1 MANPTQEEIRALR
14 SKFFDR
20 TTKPKSFSA
29 LMTESSDAKL
39 ANLTLANTSPVRG
52 GKSPEVDQDGLPY
65 FSHADCRAP
74 SGEALR
80 LHYCPTFESA
90 SHALKYAVGKTKV
103 GLDCEWGV
111 DPYTVA
117 DRLEL
122 LSKETPKSHMDLLK
136 DCLSVILLSTDEDI
150 FVIHLA
156 RFNTEGFNLA
166 QLVPNILA
174 TILNSEGIVKVGAE
188 VKGDADLIE
197 QWLDIKVRGL
207 RCAYRI
213 QRILDGFPSGSE
225 ARFGGLA
232 GMTKKLLGKAVKDKD
247 ENGQRSPWHLRQP
260 LTERQSQYA
269 ANDAIIPLRMD
280 DVLCNLMEKAGLDIN
295 ISVQLETSDLTPSV
309 PSSLPD
315 AKTLRK
321 LDSLEP
327 NAQALFYKLRDR
339 RNLIIKYRKIAPVN
353 IFHVADTTS
362 LINLAKRQP
371 TTSEEMSTMTGVGKG
386 ARHEY
391 LYDFVNVIQKHLNV
405 QVEPKPENW
414 KDDAKV
420 RRLAQSAKKK
430 HAV

>member
-1 MANPTQEEIRALR
+1 M
-14 SKFFDR
+14 
-20 TTKPKSFSA
+20 
-29 LMTESSDAKL
+29 
-39 ANLTLANTSPVRG
+39 G
-52 GKSPEVDQDGLPY
+52 
-65 FSHADCRAP
+65 
-74 SGEALR
+74 
-80 LHYCPTFESA
+80 
-90 SHALKYAVGKTKV
+90 
-103 GLDCEWGV
+103 
-111 DPYTVA
+111 
-117 DRLEL
+117 
-122 LSKETPKSHMDLLK
+122 LLK

-174 TILNSEGIVKVGAE
+174 MILNSEDIVKVGAE

-197 QWLDIKVRGL
+197 QWLGIKVRGL

-213 QRILDGFPSGSE
+213 QRILDGSPSGSE
-225 ARFGGLA
+225 TRFGGLA
-232 GMTKKLLGKAVKDKD
+232 GTYSSGKPIRETKVLINCTGMTKKLLGKAVKEKD

-260 LTERQSQYA
+260 LTERQFQYA
-269 ANDAIIPLRMD
+269 ANDAIIPLKMD

-295 ISVQLETSDLTPSV
+295 ISVPLETSDLTPSV

-321 LDSLEP
+321 LDALEP
-327 NAQALFYKLRDR
+327 NARALFYKLRDR

-420 RRLAQSAKKK
+420 KRLTQSAKKK
-430 HAV
+430 HAG